1 MALKLHNLKP
11 AHGARPRAGKRL
23 GRGNAT
29 GKGTTAGKGTK
40 GQKART
46 GGRNYN
52 KIRGARR
59 TVLQTPKLRGFKRQR
74 PEEAVVNLRALQ
86 EGFIEG
92 AIVTVRALQSKGLV
106 PSNVRRVKILGQ
118 GILKKGLTLKGC
130 RVSEPAKEKILAAG
144 GEVR

>member
-1 MALKLHNLKP
+1 MAIKLNNLKP
-11 AHGARPRAGKRL
+11 AVGARIRDRKRL

-52 KIRGARR
+52 RIRGIRR
-59 TVLQTPKLRGFKRQR
+59 LVLQTPKLRGFKRQR
-74 PEEAVVNLRALQ
+74 PAEAVVNLRELQ
-86 EGFIEG
+86 EQFQDG

-118 GILKKGLTLKGC
+118 GILKKGLKVQGC
-130 RVSEPAKEKILAAG
+130 RVSESAKERILAAG